1 MFGLALAVIA
11 LLPLSG
17 CKKKEAAAQS
27 TPEAAPADPAAVSAP
42 SSAPAPARPTVTEA
56 MTQSDQALKARDY
69 EKAMD
74 ALLQA
79 QFAGQIKTEAESWEY
94 NRRMTALQGELS
106 KAAASGDAR
115 AKAAIETLRRSHS
128 VR

>member
-79 QFAGQIKTEAESWEY
+79 QFAGQKPAHGCLVGGIKHCSAS
-94 NRRMTALQGELS
+94 S
-106 KAAASGDAR
+106 AAAGDL
-115 AKAAIETLRRSHS
+115 IT
-128 VR
+128 